1 MDNQLKLLISLY
13 EEEGVRLQAL
23 INECLQES
31 EFLMAHY
38 HSNALFQLNQK
49 LYTLKSID
57 DKYFNQKNFLQ
68 LEIGRWQ
75 QELDAEPIE
84 ALKEHYRKNLHRLI
98 SEIEK
103 LDMESGYPGTAGNEH
118 DLDEVISKLL
128 QGKIKNLKL
137 ILKRS
142 CNLYFD
148 IIYAE
153 RKLNLVLKQIKLHI
167 KNGVLNEQQVKSF
180 TQLGFVSSANNTK
193 LILQFNGEK
202 SKMHAECKLVLSK
215 LVFEVFRFTSF
226 ENDSYISFTEKK
238 GR

>member
-1 MDNQLKLLISLY
+1 MLGKI
-13 EEEGVRLQAL
+13 G
-23 INECLQES
+23 
-31 EFLMAHY
+31 
-38 HSNALFQLNQK
+38 
-49 LYTLKSID
+49 
-57 DKYFNQKNFLQ
+57 LQ
-68 LEIGRWQ
+68 LFTFGLFTTIVIYHFFTSYWI
-75 QELDAEPIE
+75 LSWVPIVCWT
-84 ALKEHYRKNLHRLI
+84 LLG
-98 SEIEK
+98 
-103 LDMESGYPGTAGNEH
+103 SGFF
-118 DLDEVISKLL
+118 LWFICSIEVIV
-128 QGKIKNLKL
+128 KL

-202 SKMHAECKLVLSK
+202 SIMHAECKLVLSK

-226 ENDSYISFTEKK
+226 KNDSYISFTEKK